1 MKHNIPNY
9 SKCKKWK
16 YLNWKA
22 NIVRLD
28 FKKKDK
34 KVSLNNRLLET
45 SLTTK
50 IQSKRVGRKYHE
62 NTSLEKFGLSVI
74 ISDKV
79 GFSKNNM
86 TRDIVRCFIMT
97 EGSIHPKD
105 TIILHPSP
113 RSSKCRKQKL
123 TEQKGEI
130 DKSTD
135 CLL

>member
-1 MKHNIPNY
+1 M
-9 SKCKKWK
+9 
-16 YLNWKA
+16 
-22 NIVRLD
+22 
-28 FKKKDK
+28 
-34 KVSLNNRLLET
+34 
-45 SLTTK
+45 
-50 IQSKRVGRKYHE
+50 GRKYHE

-97 EGSIHPKD
+97 EGSIHLKD
-105 TIILHPSP
+105 TIILDPSP

-135 CLL
+135 FFVIKKWIHVYVWLRSFLAHLSQHVN